1 MTYWE
6 LYKANIISKIDLKN
20 GYYQTRMKERGK
32 WKTSFKTKHGL
43 YKLLVMPFGLTN
55 TPSIFMRLIN
65 HVLHVVVQKN
75 LMNWEECLSII
86 EFAYNRSM
94 HSTTNFSPFKI
105 LYEFNPLTSMDLIPL
120 PVNEKV
126 SLNGIVKHKW

>member
-20 GYYQTRMKERGK
+20 RYYQIVMKERGK
-32 WKTSFKTKHGL
+32 CKTSFKTKHGL
-43 YKLLVMPFGLTN
+43 YKLLVMSFGLTN
-55 TPSIFMRLIN
+55 TPGIFIRLIN